1 GLNEVPDSGDRFIT
15 FKDEKTARAASEKRA
30 ERALLKERS
39 QTNHVTL
46 DNLFDTLK
54 EGELKEVGVI
64 IKADVKGSVE
74 ALAQSFKKIDVEGV
88 RVNIIHQAVGA
99 INESDVT
106 LAEASNAIIVGFNVR
121 PTPLAKQRAES
132 DNVDIRLHRVIYKA
146 IDEIET
152 AMRGGLEPEYQG
164 RITGQV
170 ERRRTYKVSKL
181 GTIGGG

>member
-1 GLNEVPDSGDRFIT
+1 MPVESINTPLQAFTYIGSNLIILLTVVSILT
-15 FKDEKTARAASEKRA
+15 FLFLKLCA

-64 IKADVKGSVE
+64 IKADVQGSVE

-121 PTPLAKQRAES
+121 PTPLAKQQAES
-132 DNVDIRLHRVIYKA
+132 DNVDIRLHRVIYK
-146 IDEIET
+146 D
-152 AMRGGLEPEYQG
+152 
-164 RITGQV
+164 
-170 ERRRTYKVSKL
+170 
-181 GTIGGG
+181 